1 LYLADIFSNLINT
14 AGLLLAP
21 IGVALVAACTVTFMY
36 LSNLDTTASDGAA
49 DPDDQY
55 YIDEDDPVILPTR
68 KNIHESSE

>member
-1 LYLADIFSNLINT
+1 
-14 AGLLLAP
+14 
-21 IGVALVAACTVTFMY
+21 MY